1 MEGYVHSSM
10 RSNDVHCVMAPHTPR
25 AVEDKP
31 RRALIRAVIFCMIMM
46 CVEGICGFI
55 ANSLAV
61 LSDAVHMLAD
71 VFALSISLFAVYAS
85 SWSATTITTYGW
97 GRVEVV
103 GALCSILTTWG
114 LAGWIVFGAIK
125 RTIMILLCAGNKNRK
140 NCDEI
145 DAELIFVVGVF
156 GLLMN
161 VVLAIILRFGGV
173 HGHSHGLLHSGADVH
188 EHLHSL
194 DALHD
199 HSHEMSQDIES
210 VVIETEC
217 GIGNS
222 SHFQLV
228 TSHSEFVNP
237 PLGDGHSY
245 HCGSGSMN
253 LRAAMLHVFGDCI
266 QALGVVVA
274 ASIIWFGNLKTQ
286 GSARSA
292 NSYYNLADP
301 FFSFL
306 FGLITIYTTR
316 DLFKEVVSVLLEE
329 VPASVSYDG
338 VRDALL
344 GVENVERI
352 DDLHMW
358 SVGPNFHLLSAHL
371 TVAGCS
377 TICEAKELVE
387 EAARRCKRLGL
398 AHATIQLNH
407 VSRIENGTTT

>member
-1 MEGYVHSSM
+1 MEGYVHTSM
-10 RSNDVHCVMAPHTPR
+10 RSDDVHCVMAPHTPH

-31 RRALIRAVIFCMIMM
+31 RRALIRAVIFCLVMM
-46 CVEGICGFI
+46 CVEGICGFL

-85 SWSATTITTYGW
+85 SWSATTRTTYGW

-103 GALCSILTTWG
+103 GALCSILTTWC
-114 LAGWIVFGAIK
+114 LAGWVVLGAIK
-125 RTIMILLCAGNKNRK
+125 RTIMIIWCAGNTNRE
-140 NCDEI
+140 NCAEI
-145 DAELIFVVGVF
+145 DAELIFFVGVF

-161 VVLAIILRFGGV
+161 VVLAIILKFGGA
-173 HGHSHGLLHSGADVH
+173 HGHSHGLLHSGAHVH
-188 EHLHSL
+188 GHHHSL
-194 DALHD
+194 DVSHD
-199 HSHEMSQDIES
+199 HSHEMSQDLEG

-217 GIGNS
+217 GIDSS
-222 SHFQLV
+222 SHLQLV

-237 PLGDGHSY
+237 PVGNEHSN
-245 HCGSGSMN
+245 HCRSESMN

-274 ASIIWFGNLKTQ
+274 ASVIWFGNIKTQ

-292 NSYYNLADP
+292 HSYYNLADP

-306 FGLITIYTTR
+306 FGVITIYTTR
-316 DLFKEVVSVLLEE
+316 DLFREVVSLLLEE
-329 VPASVSYDG
+329 VPASVSYDN

-344 GVENVERI
+344 NLEKVERI
-352 DDLHMW
+352 DDLHLW

-377 TICEAKELVE
+377 TIRETKELVE
-387 EAARRCKRLGL
+387 EAAGRCKRLGL
-398 AHATIQLNH
+398 VHATIQLNH
-407 VSRIENGTTT
+407 VSRIENGTVT